1 MKSLCQVHLIFLVIV
16 KVFVP
21 IFIYFFYNFFPG
33 HKEEMNRPQIFTF
46 RIACVDKNF
55 WSSI

>member
-21 IFIYFFYNFFPG
+21 IFPG

-46 RIACVDKNF
+46 RIASVDKNF